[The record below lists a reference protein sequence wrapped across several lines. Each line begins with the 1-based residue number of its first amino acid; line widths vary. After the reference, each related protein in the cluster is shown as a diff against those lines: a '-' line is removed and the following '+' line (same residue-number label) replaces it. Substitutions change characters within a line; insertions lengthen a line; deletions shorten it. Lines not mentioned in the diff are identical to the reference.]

1 MSLSFYS
8 ARDLRA
14 GKGGIWHSLGRSNE
28 VVITNNG
35 KPRAL
40 MIDVDEDNFD
50 ETLKAVRQ
58 ARAIMAFAK
67 MRRKAS
73 EEGYM
78 TPEEIDAEI
87 AAARREKKGELG

>member
-1 MSLSFYS
+1 MTCELEKAVYGTAWA
-8 ARDLRA
+8 ARMRL
-14 GKGGIWHSLGRSNE
+14 W
-28 VVITNNG
+28 ITNNG

-87 AAARREKKGELG
+87 AAARREKKGEQG

>member
-14 GKGGIWHSLGRSNE
+14 GKGGIWDSLGRSNE

-58 ARAIMAFAK
+58 ARAII
-67 MRRKAS
+67 AS

-87 AAARREKKGELG
+87 AAARREKKGEQG

>member
-14 GKGGIWHSLGRSNE
+14 GKAGIWDSLGRSNE

-67 MRRKAS
+67 LRRKAS

-87 AAARREKKGELG
+87 AAARRVKKGEQG

>member
-14 GKGGIWHSLGRSNE
+14 GKGGIWDSLGRSNE

-40 MIDVDEDNFD
+40 MID
-50 ETLKAVRQ
+50 LSL
-58 ARAIMAFAK
+58 IH
-67 MRRKAS
+67 
-73 EEGYM
+73 
-78 TPEEIDAEI
+78 I
-87 AAARREKKGELG
+87 

>member
-1 MSLSFYS
+1 
-8 ARDLRA
+8 
-14 GKGGIWHSLGRSNE
+14 
-28 VVITNNG
+28 
-35 KPRAL
+35 

-78 TPEEIDAEI
+78 TPEEN
-87 AAARREKKGELG
+87 

>member
-1 MSLSFYS
+1 MTCELE
-8 ARDLRA
+8 
-14 GKGGIWHSLGRSNE
+14 KGGIWDSLGRSNE

-78 TPEEIDAEI
+78 TP
-87 AAARREKKGELG
+87 KKKLTPR

>member
-14 GKGGIWHSLGRSNE
+14 GKGGIWDSLGRSN
-28 VVITNNG
+28 
-35 KPRAL
+35 
-40 MIDVDEDNFD
+40 DVDEDNFD

-87 AAARREKKGELG
+87 AAARREKKGEQG